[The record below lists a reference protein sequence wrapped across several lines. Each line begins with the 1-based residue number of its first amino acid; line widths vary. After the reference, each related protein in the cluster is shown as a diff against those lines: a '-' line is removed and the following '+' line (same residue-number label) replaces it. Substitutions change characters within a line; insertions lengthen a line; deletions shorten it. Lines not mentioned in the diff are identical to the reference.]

1 MHPGYQPARRPV
13 SGYLRGVR
21 SDLIV
26 RESEEGVTTLRMND
40 PKRLNG
46 WTLQM
51 LEALHAEL
59 EAAATDPETQV
70 VILTGTGRYY
80 CAGVNLGGSLKLG
93 HPAALHRYIFERN
106 KALFDRFIRFPKPI
120 LVAANG
126 PVLGASVTSA
136 TLCDGII
143 ASERATFSTP
153 FAALSVPPEGC
164 SSEVFPKLLG
174 DAAQRIIGAEGWKP
188 TAAEALEI
196 GLVQW
201 AVPHEELMPQARRIA
216 KGWIEQ
222 GRTRTLPA
230 GFSAQELEAIN
241 ERESKTLARAFLSP
255 PFLMGQFRFL
265 WGKGKRQ
272 PALMF
277 LSLAKTHPLWKRLL
291 PAEAR

>member
-1 MHPGYQPARRPV
+1 MSQ
-13 SGYLRGVR
+13 
-21 SDLIV
+21 DLIL
-26 RESEEGVTTLRMND
+26 RASEDGVTTLTMND
-40 PKRLNG
+40 PDRLNG
-46 WTLQM
+46 WTMPM
-51 LEALHAEL
+51 LESLHASL
-59 EAAATDPETQV
+59 QAAAADADTKV

-106 KALFDRFIRFPKPI
+106 RALFDRFIRFPKPI
-120 LVAANG
+120 LVAMNG
-126 PVLGASVTSA
+126 PALGASVTSA

-153 FAALSVPPEGC
+153 FAALSIPPEGC

-174 DAAQRIIGAEGWKP
+174 DAAPRILGAEGWKP
-188 TAAEALEI
+188 TASEALEV

-201 AVPHEELMPQARRIA
+201 AVPHDELMPEAQRIARRWIA
-216 KGWIEQ
+216 E
-222 GRTRTLPA
+222 GRERTHPA
-230 GFSAQELEAIN
+230 GFSAAQLEAIN
-241 ERESKTLARAFLSP
+241 ARESEVLARAFLGP
-255 PFLMGQFRFL
+255 AFLMGQFRFL

-277 LSLAKTHPLWKRLL
+277 LSLAKTRPLWSRLL